1 MIIIE
6 LRCYMEFDLPLLN
19 ISGGSDCQG
28 LVKVQTSEE
37 SLGSQKFSFWLGEK
51 GRILTKHG
59 VQYMV
64 VGNHFNI
71 VYVFVM

>member
-28 LVKVQTSEE
+28 LVKIQNSEE
-37 SLGSQKFSFWLGEK
+37 SLGSQKFSFFGTVFILEETIIIRSWLFP
-51 GRILTKHG
+51 ICLI
-59 VQYMV
+59 
-64 VGNHFNI
+64 VGFWD
-71 VYVFVM
+71 